1 MFELSDSTWRKLMTN
16 PGKWKDH
23 CRKWKVDKSQKN
35 VPDQPWRTF
44 LDELPIVLATKSAEF
59 AKFVLPQL
67 NNEGD
72 IEEEEK
78 SNYQDHNYQDQEL
91 TLKQE
96 IIC

>member
-1 MFELSDSTWRKLMTN
+1 MTN

-72 IEEEEK
+72 IDEEEEK